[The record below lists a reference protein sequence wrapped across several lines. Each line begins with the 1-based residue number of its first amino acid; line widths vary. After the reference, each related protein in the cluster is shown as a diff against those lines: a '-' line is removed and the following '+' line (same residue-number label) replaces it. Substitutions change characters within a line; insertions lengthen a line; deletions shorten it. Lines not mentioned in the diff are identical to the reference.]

1 MPTVISLRPRQ
12 FAEYLARV
20 PNAVLLDVRTPEEF
34 TSGHIAGAVNLNFE
48 DDSFRGK
55 VADLDRN
62 KTYFVSCRA
71 GNRSHEFC
79 KYLLDEGFSRVYNLE
94 AGIFSWVNYGYEIGL
109 TENLEKF
116 ELNTEAQR
124 TQR

>member
-1 MPTVISLRPRQ
+1 MPSVISLRPRQ
-12 FAEYLARV
+12 FAENLARI
-20 PNAVLLDVRTPEEF
+20 PDAILLDVRTPEEF
-34 TSGHIAGAVNLNFE
+34 SSGHIAGATNLNFE
-48 DDSFRGK
+48 DDSFKAK

-79 KYLLDEGFSRVYNLE
+79 RYLLEKGFSRVYNLE

-109 TENLEKF
+109 RDISDQIQKEKVKSS
-116 ELNTEAQR
+116 
-124 TQR
+124 